1 MVASSGIVVIP
12 TMMAFIVILKLVRL
26 LWLLITT
33 SIVVVHV
40 IASTPTVAM
49 GAP

>member
-1 MVASSGIVVIP
+1 MVASSGIVVFP
-12 TMMAFIVILKLVRL
+12 TVMALIVIIKLVRL

-33 SIVVVHV
+33 SVVVVHV
-40 IASTPTVAM
+40 IASAPAVAV